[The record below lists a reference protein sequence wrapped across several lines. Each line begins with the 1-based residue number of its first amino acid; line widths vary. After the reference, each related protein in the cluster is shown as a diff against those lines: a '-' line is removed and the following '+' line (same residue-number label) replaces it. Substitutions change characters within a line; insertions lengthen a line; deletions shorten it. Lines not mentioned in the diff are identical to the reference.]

1 MKTLLCIDGNS
12 ILNRSFYGIRLL
24 TTKDGFPTNALYGLV
39 NVISRELEALKPD
52 YAAIA
57 YDLKAP
63 TFRHKLYA
71 DYKAGRHAMPDEL
84 RAQMPVSREFAAMLG
99 LHILDKEGYEADD
112 ILGTL
117 AAMAEA
123 DGEEC
128 RAYLLTGD
136 KDSLQLISPKVHVL
150 LAGNNETK
158 DTDEAA
164 FFEKYGVRPEQ
175 FVDVK
180 ALMGDSSDNIPGVPG
195 IGEKTALK
203 LIAAHGSLDG
213 VYDTLETAGHTPG
226 LLRKL
231 TEGRESAYLSRTL
244 ATIDRAVPLG
254 LTLADIATTPMDRAK
269 ARELF
274 IRYEFSGFIKRF
286 GLTEEVS
293 ASVDAGHTTADTPVE
308 ETAGRSSGTEEN
320 HSATT
325 QIESSEVSDNRAE
338 SPVTSPACAARTE
351 AISADALAAVPR
363 GRYAL
368 EYADGVLTLCREGL
382 LMTCPIATDADVAAL
397 RDFLSDKAIEII
409 TFDAKNLYHRLD
421 ALGIRYREVNFD
433 IQLAA
438 YALNSGLGSFDPDR
452 IAVTYGGVTPGEE
465 PIRLYEALAAEITA
479 RLEATGQMG
488 VFLDIELPLAAVLC
502 DMEAEGFHI
511 ECDRIAAYGVVLD
524 TVAADMESRIFTY
537 AGKPFNINS
546 PKQLGEILFETLML
560 PAEKKTKTGYST
572 SAEVLEKLRR
582 YHPIIDDILDYRQVT
597 KLKSTY
603 VDGLLK
609 LADGEG
615 RVHTTFK
622 QTGTATG
629 RLSSA
634 EPNLQNIPIRTEL
647 GRELRK
653 FFIPSAPGRVLI
665 DADYSQIEL
674 RLLADIAGDSA
685 MRDAFVAGFDI
696 HTDTASRVFGV
707 SPEAVTIELRK
718 KAKAINF
725 GLMYGMGDYSLSED
739 LHISRAEAKS
749 YMDSYMA
756 SYPDIK
762 RYLDEIVVSAY
773 ENGYVTTKSGR
784 RRFIPELAESNKMR
798 KKFGERVAMNSP
810 IQGTAAD
817 IMKLAMIRVHKRL
830 SASGLDARMILQVHD
845 ELILDAAATD
855 AEAAMALLCEEMQ
868 NAMTLSV
875 PLDVEAHIGANW
887 FEAH

>member
-1 MKTLLCIDGNS
+1 MKKLLCIDGNS

-39 NVISRELEALKPD
+39 NVISRELDALKPD

-63 TFRHKLYA
+63 TFRHKMYA

-84 RAQMPVSREFAAMLG
+84 RAQMPVSREFAEMLG
-99 LHILDKEGYEADD
+99 LHILDMEGYEADD

-123 DGEEC
+123 DPEDC
-128 RAYLLTGD
+128 MAYLLTGD
-136 KDSLQLISPKVHVL
+136 KDSLQLISPRVHVL
-150 LAGNNETK
+150 LAGNNATT
-158 DTDEAA
+158 DMDEAA
-164 FFEKYGVRPEQ
+164 FIEKYGVRPDQ

-203 LIAAHGSLDG
+203 LISEFGSLDG
-213 VYDTLETAGHTPG
+213 IYEQLETAKHTPSVKK
-226 LLRKL
+226 KL
-231 TEGRESAYLSRTL
+231 TEGKDSAYMSKTL
-244 ATIDRAVPLG
+244 ARICREVPLG
-254 LTLADIATTPMDRAK
+254 ITLDDVRTTPMDKAR

-286 GLTEEVS
+286 GITEEAATPVKPVVP
-293 ASVDAGHTTADTPVE
+293 AELTLFDVVDELPWNDAPVMDAPAAPVE
-308 ETAGRSSGTEEN
+308 ETT
-320 HSATT
+320 
-325 QIESSEVSDNRAE
+325 
-338 SPVTSPACAARTE
+338 AAIT
-351 AISADALAAVPR
+351 SADLATLPR
-363 GRYAL
+363 GRYAVAY
-368 EYADGVLTLCREGL
+368 EDGVLTLCREGKL
-382 LMTCPIATDADVAAL
+382 YTCPAEDTAAVTA
-397 RDFLSDKAIEII
+397 FLTAEGN
-409 TFDAKNLYHRLD
+409 TFVTHDAKNLYHRLYTD
-421 ALGIRYREVNFD
+421 GIPFAAVDFD
-433 IQLAA
+433 IMLAA
-438 YALNSGLGSFDPDR
+438 YALNSGMGNFDLDR
-452 IAVTYGGVTPGEE
+452 IAVTYLGSTPPAEAIRCYE
-465 PIRLYEALAAEITA
+465 PLCDTLTAELEKTA
-479 RLEATGQMG
+479 QMG
-488 VFLDIELPLAAVLC
+488 VFRDMEMPLAAVLF
-502 DMEAEGFHI
+502 DMERIGFKV
-511 ECDRIAAYGVVLD
+511 DRESIYRYGLVLD
-524 TVAADMESRIFTY
+524 TYAADLETRIYTY
-537 AGKPFNINS
+537 SGKPFNINS

-560 PAEKKTKTGYST
+560 PTDKKTKTGYST
-572 SAEVLEKLRR
+572 SAEVLEKLKK
-582 YHPIIDDILDYRQVT
+582 YHPIIEDILEYRQVT

-609 LADGEG
+609 VADEAGL
-615 RVHTTFK
+615 VHTTFK

-653 FFIPSAPGRVLI
+653 FFIPTAEGRVLI

-674 RLLADIAGDSA
+674 RLLADIAGDTA
-685 MRDAFVAGFDI
+685 MREAFVSGFDI

-707 SPEAVTIELRK
+707 DKDHVTVELRK

-725 GLMYGMGDYSLSED
+725 GIMYGMGEHSLSED

-749 YMDSYMA
+749 YIDSYLS
-756 SYPDIK
+756 SYPDIN
-762 RYLDEIVVSAY
+762 RYLDEIIKTAY
-773 ENGYVTTKSGR
+773 EQGFVTTKLGR

-817 IMKLAMIRVHKRL
+817 IMKIAMIRVHDRL
-830 SASGLDARMILQVHD
+830 AKSGLDAKLILQVHD
-845 ELILDAAATD
+845 ELILEASAQD
-855 AEAAMALLCEEMQ
+855 AEAAMALLCEEME
-868 NAMTLSV
+868 NAVKLSV
-875 PLDVEAHIGANW
+875 PLDVEAHIGKNW

>member
-1 MKTLLCIDGNS
+1 MKKLLCIDGNS

-63 TFRHKLYA
+63 TFRHKMYA

-84 RAQMPVSREFAAMLG
+84 RAQMPVSREFAEMLG
-99 LHILDKEGYEADD
+99 LHILDMEGYEADD

-123 DGEEC
+123 DPEDC
-128 RAYLLTGD
+128 MAYLLTGD
-136 KDSLQLISPKVHVL
+136 KDSLQLISPRVHVL
-150 LAGNNETK
+150 LAGNAATT

-164 FFEKYGVRPEQ
+164 FTEKYGVRPDQ

-203 LIAAHGSLDG
+203 LISEFGSLDG
-213 VYDTLETAGHTPG
+213 IYAQLETAKHTPSV
-226 LLRKL
+226 LKKL
-231 TEGRESAYLSRTL
+231 TEGKESAYLSQTL
-244 ATIDRAVPLG
+244 ARICREVPLG
-254 LTLADIATTPMDRAK
+254 LTLEDVRTNPMDKAR

-286 GLTEEVS
+286 GITEEAATPVKPVVP
-293 ASVDAGHTTADTPVE
+293 AELTLFDVVDELPWNDAPVMDAPAAPVEESTAAITTADL
-308 ETAGRSSGTEEN
+308 
-320 HSATT
+320 AT
-325 QIESSEVSDNRAE
+325 
-338 SPVTSPACAARTE
+338 
-351 AISADALAAVPR
+351 LPR
-363 GRYAL
+363 GRYAVA
-368 EYADGVLTLCREGL
+368 YGDGVLTLCKEGKL
-382 LMTCPIATDADVAAL
+382 YTCPAEDTAAITS
-397 RDFLSDKAIEII
+397 FLTAEGNTFI
-409 TFDAKNLYHRLD
+409 THDAKNLYHRFHAD
-421 ALGIRYREVNFD
+421 GIPFAAVDFD
-433 IQLAA
+433 IMLAA
-438 YALNSGLGSFDPDR
+438 YALNSGMGNFDLDR
-452 IAVTYGGVTPGEE
+452 IAVTYLGQTPPAEAIRCYE
-465 PIRLYEALAAEITA
+465 PLCDTLTAELEKTA
-479 RLEATGQMG
+479 QMG
-488 VFLDIELPLAAVLC
+488 VFRDMEMPLAAVLF
-502 DMEAEGFHI
+502 DMERIGFKV
-511 ECDRIAAYGVVLD
+511 DRDSIYKYGLVLD
-524 TVAADMESRIFTY
+524 TYAADLESRIFTY
-537 AGKPFNINS
+537 SGKPFNINS

-560 PAEKKTKTGYST
+560 PTDKKTKTGYST
-572 SAEVLEKLRR
+572 SAEVLDKLKK
-582 YHPIIDDILDYRQVT
+582 YHPIIEDILEYRQVT

-609 LADGEG
+609 VADEAGL
-615 RVHTTFK
+615 VHTTFK

-653 FFIPSAPGRVLI
+653 FFIPTAEGRVLI

-674 RLLADIAGDSA
+674 RLLADIAGDTA
-685 MRDAFVAGFDI
+685 MREAFVSGFDI

-707 SPEAVTIELRK
+707 DKDHVTVELRK

-725 GLMYGMGDYSLSED
+725 GIMYGMGEHSLSED

-749 YMDSYMA
+749 YIDSYLN
-756 SYPDIK
+756 SYPDIN
-762 RYLDEIVVSAY
+762 RYLDEVIKTAY
-773 ENGYVTTKSGR
+773 GQGFVTTKLGR
-784 RRFIPELAESNKMR
+784 RRFIPELNESNKMR

-817 IMKLAMIRVHKRL
+817 IMKIAMIRVHDRL
-830 SASGLDARMILQVHD
+830 ATSGLDAKLILQVHD
-845 ELILDAAATD
+845 ELILEASATD
-855 AEAAMALLCEEMQ
+855 AEAAMALLCEEME
-868 NAMTLSV
+868 NAVKLSV

>member
-1 MKTLLCIDGNS
+1 MKKLLCIDGNS

-63 TFRHKLYA
+63 TFRHKMYA

-84 RAQMPVSREFAAMLG
+84 RAQMPVSREFAEMLG
-99 LHILDKEGYEADD
+99 LHILDMEGYEADD

-123 DGEEC
+123 DPEDC
-128 RAYLLTGD
+128 MAYLLTGD
-136 KDSLQLISPKVHVL
+136 KDSLQLISPRVHVL
-150 LAGNNETK
+150 LAGNAATT

-164 FFEKYGVRPEQ
+164 FMEKYGVRPDQ

-203 LIAAHGSLDG
+203 LISEFGSLDG
-213 VYDTLETAGHTPG
+213 IYAQLETAKHTPSVKK
-226 LLRKL
+226 KL
-231 TEGRESAYLSRTL
+231 TEGKESAYMSQTL
-244 ATIDRAVPLG
+244 ARICREVPLG
-254 LTLADIATTPMDRAK
+254 LTLEDVRTNPMDKSR

-286 GLTEEVS
+286 GITEAATPVKPVVPAEMTLFDVVDELPWND
-293 ASVDAGHTTADTPVE
+293 ASVMDAPAAPVE
-308 ETAGRSSGTEEN
+308 ETT
-320 HSATT
+320 ATIT
-325 QIESSEVSDNRAE
+325 
-338 SPVTSPACAARTE
+338 
-351 AISADALAAVPR
+351 SADLATLPH
-363 GRYAL
+363 GRYAVAY
-368 EYADGVLTLCREGL
+368 EDGVLTLCREGKL
-382 LMTCPIATDADVAAL
+382 YTCPAEDTAAVTA
-397 RDFLSDKAIEII
+397 FLTAEGN
-409 TFDAKNLYHRLD
+409 TFVTHDAKNLYHRFHAD
-421 ALGIRYREVNFD
+421 GIPFAAVDFD
-433 IQLAA
+433 IMLAA
-438 YALNSGLGSFDPDR
+438 YALNSGMGNFDLDR
-452 IAVTYGGVTPGEE
+452 IAVTYLGSTPPAGAIRCFE
-465 PIRLYEALAAEITA
+465 PLCDTLTAELEKTA
-479 RLEATGQMG
+479 QMG
-488 VFLDIELPLAAVLC
+488 VFRDMEMPLAAVLF
-502 DMEAEGFHI
+502 DMERIGFKV
-511 ECDRIAAYGVVLD
+511 DRDSIYQYGLVLD
-524 TVAADMESRIFTY
+524 TYAADLETRIFTY
-537 AGKPFNINS
+537 SGKPFNINS

-560 PAEKKTKTGYST
+560 PTDKKTKTGYST
-572 SAEVLEKLRR
+572 SAEVLEKLKK
-582 YHPIIDDILDYRQVT
+582 YHPIIEDILEYRQVT

-609 LADGEG
+609 VADEAGL
-615 RVHTTFK
+615 VHTTFK

-653 FFIPSAPGRVLI
+653 FFIPTAEGRVLI

-674 RLLADIAGDSA
+674 RLLADIAGDTA
-685 MRDAFVAGFDI
+685 MREAFVSGFDI

-707 SPEAVTIELRK
+707 DKDHVTVELRK

-725 GLMYGMGDYSLSED
+725 GIMYGMGEHSLSED

-749 YMDSYMA
+749 YIDSYLS
-756 SYPDIK
+756 SYPDIN
-762 RYLDEIVVSAY
+762 RYLDEVIKTAY
-773 ENGYVTTKSGR
+773 EQGYVTTKLGR

-817 IMKLAMIRVHKRL
+817 IMKIAMIRVHDRL
-830 SASGLDARMILQVHD
+830 TKSGLDAKLILQVHD
-845 ELILDAAATD
+845 ELILEASATD
-855 AEAAMALLCEEMQ
+855 AEAAMALLCEEME
-868 NAMTLSV
+868 NAVKLSV
-875 PLDVEAHIGANW
+875 PLDVEAHIGQNW

>member
-1 MKTLLCIDGNS
+1 MKKLLCIDGNS

-63 TFRHKLYA
+63 TFRHKMYDA
-71 DYKAGRHAMPDEL
+71 YKAGRHAMPDEL
-84 RAQMPVSREFAAMLG
+84 RAQMPVSREFAEMLG
-99 LHILDKEGYEADD
+99 LHILDMEGYEADD

-123 DGEEC
+123 DPEDC
-128 RAYLLTGD
+128 MAYLLTGD
-136 KDSLQLISPKVHVL
+136 KDSLQLISPRVHVL
-150 LAGNNETK
+150 LAGNAATI

-164 FFEKYGVRPEQ
+164 FMEKYGVRPDQ

-203 LIAAHGSLDG
+203 LISEFGSLDG
-213 VYDTLETAGHTPG
+213 IYEQLETAKHTPSV
-226 LLRKL
+226 RKKL
-231 TEGRESAYLSRTL
+231 TEGKESAYLSQTL
-244 ATIDRAVPLG
+244 ARIYREVPLG
-254 LTLADIATTPMDRAK
+254 LTLEDIRTTPMDHAR

-274 IRYEFSGFIKRF
+274 LKYEFSGFIKRF
-286 GLTEEVS
+286 GLSEE
-293 ASVDAGHTTADTPVE
+293 APAETALTMAENGPSGTPVP
-308 ETAGRSSGTEEN
+308 TEVK
-320 HSATT
+320 TVLT
-325 QIESSEVSDNRAE
+325 ESSE
-338 SPVTSPACAARTE
+338 TITPA
-351 AISADALAAVPR
+351 DLASLPL
-363 GRYAL
+363 GRYAVAY
-368 EYADGVLTLCREGL
+368 ESGTLTLCKEGKL
-382 LMTCPIATDADVAAL
+382 YTCPVGAVTPDVASAL
-397 RDFLSDKAIEII
+397 RAFLSKDGITAI
-409 TFDAKNLYHRLD
+409 TFDAKNLYHRMTADGLPFCAAD
-421 ALGIRYREVNFD
+421 FD
-433 IQLAA
+433 IMLAA
-438 YALNSGLGSFDPDR
+438 YALNSGLGSFDLDR
-452 IAVTYGGVTPGEE
+452 IAVTYLGNTPPAEA
-465 PIRLYEALAAEITA
+465 IRCYEALCDALTEQLTA
-479 RLEATGQMG
+479 TEQWS
-488 VFLDIELPLAAVLC
+488 VFKDMEMPLAAVLF
-502 DMEAEGFHI
+502 DMERIGFKV
-511 ECDRIAAYGVVLD
+511 DRESIYQYGLVLD
-524 TVAADMESRIFTY
+524 TYAADLESRIFTY

-560 PAEKKTKTGYST
+560 PTDKKTKTGYST
-572 SAEVLEKLRR
+572 SAEVLDKLKK
-582 YHPIIDDILDYRQVT
+582 YHPIIEDILEYRQVT

-609 LADGEG
+609 VADEAGL
-615 RVHTTFK
+615 VHTTFK

-653 FFIPSAPGRVLI
+653 FFIPTNPDRVLI

-674 RLLADIAGDSA
+674 RLLADIAGDTA
-685 MRDAFVAGFDI
+685 MRDAFVSGFDI

-707 SPEAVTIELRK
+707 DKDHVTVELRK

-725 GLMYGMGDYSLSED
+725 GIMYGMGEHSLSED

-749 YMDSYMA
+749 YIESYLN
-756 SYPDIK
+756 SYPDIN
-762 RYLDEIVVSAY
+762 RYLDEIIKTAY
-773 ENGYVTTKSGR
+773 EQGYVTTKLGR

-817 IMKLAMIRVHKRL
+817 IMKIAMIRVHDRL
-830 SASGLDARMILQVHD
+830 TKSGLDAKLILQVHD
-845 ELILDAAATD
+845 ELILEASAAD
-855 AEAAMALLCEEMQ
+855 AEAAMALLCEEME
-868 NAMTLSV
+868 NAVKLSV
-875 PLDVEAHIGANW
+875 PLDVEAHIGKNW

>member
-1 MKTLLCIDGNS
+1 MKKLLCIDGNS

-39 NVISRELEALKPD
+39 NVISRELETLKPD

-63 TFRHKLYA
+63 TFRHTMYA

-84 RAQMPVSREFAAMLG
+84 RAQMPVSREFAEMLG
-99 LHILDKEGYEADD
+99 LHILDMEGYEADD

-123 DGEEC
+123 DPEDC
-128 RAYLLTGD
+128 MAYLLTGD

-150 LAGNNETK
+150 LAGNNATT
-158 DTDEAA
+158 DTDEAV
-164 FFEKYGVRPEQ
+164 FTEKYGVRPDQ

-203 LIAAHGSLDG
+203 LISEFGSLDG
-213 VYDTLETAGHTPG
+213 IYEQLETAKHTPSV
-226 LLRKL
+226 RKKL
-231 TEGRESAYLSRTL
+231 TEGKDSAYMSQIL
-244 ATIDRAVPLG
+244 ARICREVPLG
-254 LTLADIATTPMDRAK
+254 LTLEDIRTTPMDKFR

-274 IRYEFSGFIKRF
+274 LKYEFSGFIKRF
-286 GLTEEVS
+286 GLTDETVTVQPTLFDVVEPAENEQS
-293 ASVDAGHTTADTPVE
+293 GMSVPTAERNTAPVE
-308 ETAGRSSGTEEN
+308 ETTE
-320 HSATT
+320 TLT
-325 QIESSEVSDNRAE
+325 PAE
-338 SPVTSPACAARTE
+338 LTSLP
-351 AISADALAAVPR
+351 L
-363 GRYAL
+363 GRYAVAY
-368 EYADGVLTLCREGL
+368 ESGTLTLCKEGKL
-382 LMTCPIATDADVAAL
+382 YTCPVGDPTPENANAIRA
-397 RDFLSDKAIEII
+397 FLTKDGI
-409 TFDAKNLYHRLD
+409 TTVTYDAKNLYHRMTADGLPFCSVD
-421 ALGIRYREVNFD
+421 FD
-433 IQLAA
+433 IMLAA
-438 YALNSGLGSFDPDR
+438 YALNSGLGSFDLDR
-452 IAVTYGGVTPGEE
+452 IAVTYLGNTPPAEA
-465 PIRLYEALAAEITA
+465 IRCYEALCDALTEQLT
-479 RLEATGQMG
+479 ATGQLS
-488 VFLDIELPLAAVLC
+488 VFQDVEMPLAAVLF
-502 DMEAEGFHI
+502 DMERIGFKV
-511 ECDRIAAYGVVLD
+511 DRESIFQYGLVLD
-524 TVAADMESRIFTY
+524 AVAADLEERIFLY

-560 PAEKKTKTGYST
+560 PTDKKTKTGYST
-572 SAEVLEKLRR
+572 SAEVLEKLKK
-582 YHPIIDDILDYRQVT
+582 YHPIIEDILEYRQVT

-609 LADGEG
+609 VADEAGL
-615 RVHTTFK
+615 VHTTFK

-653 FFIPSAPGRVLI
+653 FFIPAAEGRVLI

-674 RLLADIAGDSA
+674 RLLADIAGDTA
-685 MRDAFVAGFDI
+685 MRDAFVSGFDI
-696 HTDTASRVFGV
+696 HTDTASRVF
-707 SPEAVTIELRK
+707 AVDKDHVTVELRK

-725 GLMYGMGDYSLSED
+725 GIMYGMGEHSLSED

-749 YMDSYMA
+749 YIDSYLN
-756 SYPDIK
+756 SYPDIN
-762 RYLDEIVVSAY
+762 RYLDEIIKTAY
-773 ENGYVTTKSGR
+773 EQGFVTTKLGR

-817 IMKLAMIRVHKRL
+817 IMKIAMIRVHDRL
-830 SASGLDARMILQVHD
+830 AKSGLDAKLILQVHD
-845 ELILDAAATD
+845 ELILEASAQD
-855 AEAAMALLCEEMQ
+855 AEAAMALLCEEME
-868 NAMTLSV
+868 NAVKLSV
-875 PLDVEAHIGANW
+875 PLDVEAHIGKNW

>member
-1 MKTLLCIDGNS
+1 MKKLLCIDGNS

-39 NVISRELEALKPD
+39 NVISRELDALKPD

-63 TFRHKLYA
+63 TFRHNMYEG
-71 DYKAGRHAMPDEL
+71 YKAGRHAMPEEL
-84 RAQMPVSREFAAMLG
+84 RAQMPISREFAEMLG
-99 LHILDKEGYEADD
+99 LHILDMEGYEADD

-123 DGEEC
+123 DSEGC
-128 RAYLLTGD
+128 MAYLLTGD
-136 KDSLQLISPKVHVL
+136 KDSLQLISPRVHVL
-150 LAGNNETK
+150 LAGNNATI
-158 DTDEAA
+158 DTDETA
-164 FFEKYGVRPEQ
+164 FTDKYGIRPDQ

-203 LIAAHGSLDG
+203 LISEFGSLDG
-213 VYDTLETAGHTPG
+213 VYRQLETAKHTPSV
-226 LLRKL
+226 LRKL
-231 TEGRESAYLSRTL
+231 TEGRESAYMSQTL
-244 ATIDRAVPLG
+244 ARIHRKVPLG
-254 LTLADIATTPMDRAK
+254 ITLEDIRTTPMDRAR

-286 GLTEEVS
+286 DLANEDVRPSGNSGE
-293 ASVDAGHTTADTPVE
+293 SVQTALPELPVCDGG
-308 ETAGRSSGTEEN
+308 ETVTVA
-320 HSATT
+320 ATSVT
-325 QIESSEVSDNRAE
+325 ESSE
-338 SPVTSPACAARTE
+338 TILPA
-351 AISADALAAVPR
+351 DLASLPR
-363 GRYAL
+363 GRYAVT
-368 EYADGVLTLCREGL
+368 YDAGILTLCREGKL
-382 LMTCPIATDADVAAL
+382 ITCPCGEVPTPEASSAVTA
-397 RDFLSDKAIEII
+397 FLTAGGNTCI
-409 TFDAKNLYHRLD
+409 TYDAKNLYHRLNTD
-421 ALGIRYREVNFD
+421 GIPYRACDFD
-433 IQLAA
+433 VMLAA
-438 YALNSGLGSFDPDR
+438 YALNSGLGSFDLDR
-452 IAVTYGGVTPGEE
+452 IAVTYLGQTPPAEA
-465 PIRLYEALAAEITA
+465 IRCYEALCDALTEQLTA
-479 RLEATGQMG
+479 TEQMR
-488 VFLDIELPLAAVLC
+488 VFRDMEMPLCAVLC
-502 DMEAEGFHI
+502 DMERIGFKI
-511 ECDRIAAYGVVLD
+511 DRESIGKYGLVLD

-560 PAEKKTKTGYST
+560 PTDKKTKTGYST
-572 SAEVLEKLRR
+572 SAEVLDKLRK

-615 RVHTTFK
+615 LVHTTFK

-653 FFIPSAPGRVLI
+653 FFIPMSPDRVLI

-674 RLLADIAGDSA
+674 RLLADIAGDTA
-685 MRDAFVAGFDI
+685 MRDAFISGFDI

-707 SPEAVTIELRK
+707 DKDHVTVELRK

-725 GLMYGMGDYSLSED
+725 GIMYGMGEHSLSED

-749 YMDSYMA
+749 YIESYLN
-756 SYPDIK
+756 SYPDIN
-762 RYLDEIVVSAY
+762 RYLDEIIKTAY
-773 ENGYVTTKSGR
+773 EQGFVTTKLGR
-784 RRFIPELAESNKMR
+784 RRFIPELSESNKMR

-817 IMKLAMIRVHKRL
+817 IMKIAMIRVHDRL
-830 SASGLDARMILQVHD
+830 RDSDLDARLILQVHD
-845 ELILDAAATD
+845 ELILEASRAD
-855 AEAAMALLCEEMQ
+855 AEAAMKLLCEEME
-868 NAMTLSV
+868 NAVTLSV
-875 PLDVEAHIGANW
+875 PLDVEAHIGENW

>member
-1 MKTLLCIDGNS
+1 MKKLLCIDGNS

-63 TFRHKLYA
+63 TFRHKMYA

-84 RAQMPVSREFAAMLG
+84 RAQMPVSREFAEMLG
-99 LHILDKEGYEADD
+99 LHILDMEGYEADD

-123 DGEEC
+123 DPEDC
-128 RAYLLTGD
+128 MAYLLTGD
-136 KDSLQLISPKVHVL
+136 KDSLQLISPRVHVL
-150 LAGNNETK
+150 LAGNNATT

-164 FFEKYGVRPEQ
+164 FMDKYGVRPDQ

-203 LIAAHGSLDG
+203 LISEFGSLDG
-213 VYDTLETAGHTPG
+213 IYEQLETAKHTPSVKK
-226 LLRKL
+226 KL
-231 TEGRESAYLSRTL
+231 TEGKDSAYMSQTL
-244 ATIDRAVPLG
+244 ARICREVPLG
-254 LTLADIATTPMDRAK
+254 LTLEDIRTTPMDKPR

-286 GLTEEVS
+286 GITEE
-293 ASVDAGHTTADTPVE
+293 AATPVKPAVPAELTLFDVVDELPWNDAPVMDAPAAPAE
-308 ETAGRSSGTEEN
+308 ES
-320 HSATT
+320 
-325 QIESSEVSDNRAE
+325 
-338 SPVTSPACAARTE
+338 TE
-351 AISADALAAVPR
+351 AITSADLATLPR
-363 GRYAL
+363 GRYAVAY
-368 EYADGVLTLCREGL
+368 EDRVLTLCREGKL
-382 LMTCPIATDADVAAL
+382 YTCPAEDTAVVTA
-397 RDFLSDKAIEII
+397 FLTAEGNTFI
-409 TFDAKNLYHRLD
+409 THDAKNLYHRLHTD
-421 ALGIRYREVNFD
+421 GIPFAAVDFD
-433 IQLAA
+433 IMLAA
-438 YALNSGLGSFDPDR
+438 YALNSGMGNFDLDR
-452 IAVTYGGVTPGEE
+452 IAVTYLGSTPPAEAIRCYE
-465 PIRLYEALAAEITA
+465 PLCDTLSAELEKTA
-479 RLEATGQMG
+479 QMG
-488 VFLDIELPLAAVLC
+488 VFRDMEMPLAAVLF
-502 DMEAEGFHI
+502 DMERIGFKV
-511 ECDRIAAYGVVLD
+511 DRDSIYKYGLVLD
-524 TVAADMESRIFTY
+524 TYAADLESRIFTY
-537 AGKPFNINS
+537 SGKPFNINS

-560 PAEKKTKTGYST
+560 PTDKKTKTGYST
-572 SAEVLEKLRR
+572 SAEVLEKLKK
-582 YHPIIDDILDYRQVT
+582 YHPIIADILEYRQVT

-609 LADGEG
+609 VADEAGL
-615 RVHTTFK
+615 VHTTFK

-653 FFIPSAPGRVLI
+653 FFIPTAEGRVLI

-674 RLLADIAGDSA
+674 RLLADIAGDTA
-685 MRDAFVAGFDI
+685 MREAFVSGFDI

-707 SPEAVTIELRK
+707 DKDHVTVELRK

-725 GLMYGMGDYSLSED
+725 GIMYGMGEHSLSED

-749 YMDSYMA
+749 YIDSYLS
-756 SYPDIK
+756 SYPDIN
-762 RYLDEIVVSAY
+762 RYLYEIIKTAY
-773 ENGYVTTKSGR
+773 EQGYVTTKLGR

-817 IMKLAMIRVHKRL
+817 IMKIAMIRVHDRL
-830 SASGLDARMILQVHD
+830 AKSGLDAKLILQVHD
-845 ELILDAAATD
+845 ELILEASAND
-855 AEAAMALLCEEMQ
+855 AEAAMALLCEEME
-868 NAMTLSV
+868 NAVKLSV

>member
-1 MKTLLCIDGNS
+1 MKKLLCIDGNS

-39 NVISRELEALKPD
+39 GVISRELEALKPD

-63 TFRHKLYA
+63 TFRHKMYA

-84 RAQMPVSREFAAMLG
+84 RAQMPVSREFAEMLG
-99 LHILDKEGYEADD
+99 LHILDMEGYEADD

-123 DGEEC
+123 DPEDC
-128 RAYLLTGD
+128 MAYLLTGD
-136 KDSLQLISPKVHVL
+136 KDSLQLISPRVHVL
-150 LAGNNETK
+150 LAGNNATT

-164 FFEKYGVRPEQ
+164 FTEKYGVRPDQ

-203 LIAAHGSLDG
+203 LISEFGSLDG
-213 VYDTLETAGHTPG
+213 IYEQLETAKHTPSV
-226 LLRKL
+226 RKKL
-231 TEGRESAYLSRTL
+231 TEGKDSAYMSRTL
-244 ATIDRAVPLG
+244 ARICREVPLG
-254 LTLADIATTPMDRAK
+254 LTLEDIRTTPMDKPR

-274 IRYEFSGFIKRF
+274 LKYEFSGFIKRF
-286 GLTEEVS
+286 GLTEETVTVQPTLFDAMGPS
-293 ASVDAGHTTADTPVE
+293 ESGPSGTPVPTAEEHSVAPVE
-308 ETAGRSSGTEEN
+308 ETTE
-320 HSATT
+320 T
-325 QIESSEVSDNRAE
+325 
-338 SPVTSPACAARTE
+338 VTPA
-351 AISADALAAVPR
+351 ALADLPL
-363 GRYAL
+363 GRYAVAY
-368 EYADGVLTLCREGL
+368 ESGTLTLCKEGKL
-382 LMTCPIATDADVAAL
+382 YTCPVGTVTPETADAIRA
-397 RDFLSDKAIEII
+397 FLTKDGITTV
-409 TFDAKNLYHRLD
+409 TFDAKNLYHRMTADGLPFCSVD
-421 ALGIRYREVNFD
+421 FD
-433 IQLAA
+433 IMLAA
-438 YALNSGLGSFDPDR
+438 YALNSGLGSFDLDR
-452 IAVTYGGVTPGEE
+452 IAVTYLGNTPPAEA
-465 PIRLYEALAAEITA
+465 IRCHEALCDALTEQLTA
-479 RLEATGQMG
+479 TRQLS
-488 VFLDIELPLAAVLC
+488 VFQNMEMPLAAVLF
-502 DMEAEGFHI
+502 DMERIGFKV
-511 ECDRIAAYGVVLD
+511 DRESIYQYGLVLD
-524 TVAADMESRIFTY
+524 TYAADLESRIFTY

-560 PAEKKTKTGYST
+560 PTDKKTKTGYST
-572 SAEVLEKLRR
+572 SAEVLDKLKK
-582 YHPIIDDILDYRQVT
+582 YHPIIEDILEYRQVT

-609 LADGEG
+609 VADGAG
-615 RVHTTFK
+615 LVHTTFK

-653 FFIPSAPGRVLI
+653 FFIPTTEGRVLI

-674 RLLADIAGDSA
+674 RLLADIAGDTA
-685 MRDAFVAGFDI
+685 MRDAFISGFDI
-696 HTDTASRVFGV
+696 HTDTASRVF
-707 SPEAVTIELRK
+707 AVDKDHVTVELRK

-725 GLMYGMGDYSLSED
+725 GIMYGMGEHSLSED

-749 YMDSYMA
+749 YIDSYLN
-756 SYPDIK
+756 SYPDIN
-762 RYLDEIVVSAY
+762 RYLDEIIKTAY
-773 ENGYVTTKSGR
+773 EQGFVTTKLGR

-817 IMKLAMIRVHKRL
+817 IMKIAMIRVHDRL
-830 SASGLDARMILQVHD
+830 AKSGLDAKLILQVHD
-845 ELILDAAATD
+845 ELILEASAQD
-855 AEAAMALLCEEMQ
+855 AEGAMKLLCEEME
-868 NAMTLSV
+868 NAVKLSV
-875 PLDVEAHIGANW
+875 PLDVEAHIGKNW

>member
-1 MKTLLCIDGNS
+1 MKKLLCIDGNS

-63 TFRHKLYA
+63 TFRHKMYA

-84 RAQMPVSREFAAMLG
+84 RAQMPVSREFAEMLG
-99 LHILDKEGYEADD
+99 LHILDMEGYEADD

-123 DGEEC
+123 DPEDC
-128 RAYLLTGD
+128 MAYLLTGD
-136 KDSLQLISPKVHVL
+136 KDSLQLISPRVHVL
-150 LAGNNETK
+150 LAGNAATT
-158 DTDEAA
+158 DMDEAA
-164 FFEKYGVRPEQ
+164 FMERYGVRPDR

-203 LIAAHGSLDG
+203 LISEFGSLDG
-213 VYDTLETAGHTPG
+213 IYAQLETAKHTPSVKK
-226 LLRKL
+226 KL
-231 TEGRESAYLSRTL
+231 TEGKESAYMSQTL
-244 ATIDRAVPLG
+244 ARICREVPLG
-254 LTLADIATTPMDRAK
+254 LTLEDVRTNPMDKAR

-286 GLTEEVS
+286 GITEETVS
-293 ASVDAGHTTADTPVE
+293 AQPTLFDAVETAESGQSGTPVPTDAVFTPTASVE
-308 ETAGRSSGTEEN
+308 ES
-320 HSATT
+320 
-325 QIESSEVSDNRAE
+325 
-338 SPVTSPACAARTE
+338 TE
-351 AISADALAAVPR
+351 AITSADLATLPR
-363 GRYAL
+363 GRYAVAY
-368 EYADGVLTLCREGL
+368 EDGVLTLCREGKL
-382 LMTCPIATDADVAAL
+382 YTCPAEDTAAVTA
-397 RDFLSDKAIEII
+397 FLTAEGN
-409 TFDAKNLYHRLD
+409 TFVTHDAKNLYHRLYTD
-421 ALGIRYREVNFD
+421 GIPFAAVDFD
-433 IQLAA
+433 IMLAA
-438 YALNSGLGSFDPDR
+438 YALNSGMGNFDLDR
-452 IAVTYGGVTPGEE
+452 IAVTYLGSTPPAEAIRCFE
-465 PIRLYEALAAEITA
+465 PLCDTLTAELEKTA
-479 RLEATGQMG
+479 QMG
-488 VFLDIELPLAAVLC
+488 VFRDMEMPLAAVLF
-502 DMEAEGFHI
+502 DMERIGFKV
-511 ECDRIAAYGVVLD
+511 DRDSIYKYGLVLD
-524 TVAADMESRIFTY
+524 TYAADLESRIYTY
-537 AGKPFNINS
+537 SGKPFNINS

-560 PAEKKTKTGYST
+560 PTDKKTKTGYST
-572 SAEVLEKLRR
+572 SAEVLEKLKK
-582 YHPIIDDILDYRQVT
+582 YHPIIEDILEYRQVT

-609 LADGEG
+609 VADEAGL
-615 RVHTTFK
+615 VHTTFK

-653 FFIPSAPGRVLI
+653 FFIPTAEGRVLI

-674 RLLADIAGDSA
+674 RLLADIAGDTA
-685 MRDAFVAGFDI
+685 MREAFVSGFDI

-707 SPEAVTIELRK
+707 DKDHVTVELRK

-725 GLMYGMGDYSLSED
+725 GIMYGMGEHSLSED

-749 YMDSYMA
+749 YIDSYLS
-756 SYPDIK
+756 SYPDINC
-762 RYLDEIVVSAY
+762 YLDEIIKTAY
-773 ENGYVTTKSGR
+773 EQGYVTTKLGR

-817 IMKLAMIRVHKRL
+817 IMKIAMIRVHDRL
-830 SASGLDARMILQVHD
+830 AKSGLDAKLILQVHD
-845 ELILDAAATD
+845 ELILEASATD
-855 AEAAMALLCEEMQ
+855 AEAAMKLLCEEME
-868 NAMTLSV
+868 NAVKLSV
-875 PLDVEAHIGANW
+875 PLDVEAHIGKNW

>member
-1 MKTLLCIDGNS
+1 MKKLLCIDGNS

-39 NVISRELEALKPD
+39 NVISRELETLKPD

-63 TFRHKLYA
+63 TFRHQMYA

-84 RAQMPVSREFAAMLG
+84 RAQMPVSREFAEMLG
-99 LHILDKEGYEADD
+99 LHILDREGYEADD

-123 DGEEC
+123 DPEDC
-128 RAYLLTGD
+128 MAYLLTGD
-136 KDSLQLISPKVHVL
+136 KDSLQLISPRVHVL
-150 LAGNNETK
+150 LAGNNATT

-164 FFEKYGVRPEQ
+164 FMEKYGVRPDQ

-203 LIAAHGSLDG
+203 LISEFGSLDG
-213 VYDTLETAGHTPG
+213 IYEQLETAKHTPSV
-226 LLRKL
+226 RKKL
-231 TEGRESAYLSRTL
+231 TEGKDSAYMSQTL
-244 ATIDRAVPLG
+244 ARICREVPLG
-254 LTLADIATTPMDRAK
+254 LTLEDIRTTPMDKSR

-274 IRYEFSGFIKRF
+274 LKYEFSGFIKRF
-286 GLTEEVS
+286 GLTEETV
-293 ASVDAGHTTADTPVE
+293 AAQPTLFDTADLPWEEAPAAPASPAAPVE
-308 ETAGRSSGTEEN
+308 ETTEII
-320 HSATT
+320 T
-325 QIESSEVSDNRAE
+325 
-338 SPVTSPACAARTE
+338 PA
-351 AISADALAAVPR
+351 ALAALSL
-363 GRYAL
+363 GRYAVAY
-368 EYADGVLTLCREGL
+368 ENGTLTLCKEGKL
-382 LMTCPIATDADVAAL
+382 YTCPVGDLTPETADAIRA
-397 RDFLSDKAIEII
+397 FLTKDGI
-409 TFDAKNLYHRLD
+409 TTVTYDAKNLYHRMTAD
-421 ALGIRYREVNFD
+421 ALPFCGVDFD
-433 IQLAA
+433 IMLAA
-438 YALNSGLGSFDPDR
+438 YALNSGLGSFDLDR
-452 IAVTYGGVTPGEE
+452 IAVTYLGNTPPAEA
-465 PIRLYEALAAEITA
+465 IRCYEALCDALTEQLTA
-479 RLEATGQMG
+479 TEQWS
-488 VFLDIELPLAAVLC
+488 VFRDMEMPLAAVLF
-502 DMEAEGFHI
+502 DMERIGFKV
-511 ECDRIAAYGVVLD
+511 DRESIYQYGLVLD
-524 TVAADMESRIFTY
+524 TYAADLESRIFTY

-560 PAEKKTKTGYST
+560 PTDKKTKTGYST
-572 SAEVLEKLRR
+572 SAEVLDKLKK
-582 YHPIIDDILDYRQVT
+582 YHPIIEDILEYRQVT

-609 LADGEG
+609 VADGEG
-615 RVHTTFK
+615 LVHTTFK

-653 FFIPSAPGRVLI
+653 FFIPTNPDRVLI

-674 RLLADIAGDSA
+674 RLLADIAGDTA
-685 MRDAFVAGFDI
+685 MREAFISGFDI

-707 SPEAVTIELRK
+707 DKDHVTVELRK

-725 GLMYGMGDYSLSED
+725 GIMYGMGEHSLSED

-749 YMDSYMA
+749 YIDSYLN
-756 SYPDIK
+756 SYPDIN
-762 RYLDEIVVSAY
+762 RYLDEIIRTAY
-773 ENGYVTTKSGR
+773 EQGFVTTKLGR

-817 IMKLAMIRVHKRL
+817 IMKIAMIRVHDRL
-830 SASGLDARMILQVHD
+830 VGSGLDAKLILQVHD
-845 ELILDAAATD
+845 ELILEASARD
-855 AEAAMALLCEEMQ
+855 AEAAMALLCEEME
-868 NAMTLSV
+868 NAVKLSV
-875 PLDVEAHIGANW
+875 PLDVEAHIGKNW

>member
-1 MKTLLCIDGNS
+1 MKKLLCIDGNS

-39 NVISRELEALKPD
+39 GVISRELETLKPD

-63 TFRHKLYA
+63 TFRHKMYA

-84 RAQMPVSREFAAMLG
+84 RAQMPVSREFAKMLG
-99 LHILDKEGYEADD
+99 LHILDREGYEADD

-123 DGEEC
+123 DPEDC
-128 RAYLLTGD
+128 MAYLLTGD
-136 KDSLQLISPKVHVL
+136 KDSLQLISPRVHVL
-150 LAGNNETK
+150 LAGNNATT

-164 FFEKYGVRPEQ
+164 FMEKYGVRPDQ

-203 LIAAHGSLDG
+203 LISEFGSLDG
-213 VYDTLETAGHTPG
+213 IYEQLETAKHTPSVKK
-226 LLRKL
+226 KL
-231 TEGRESAYLSRTL
+231 TEGKDSAYMSRTL
-244 ATIDRAVPLG
+244 ARICREVPLG
-254 LTLADIATTPMDRAK
+254 LTLEDVRTNPMDKPR

-274 IRYEFSGFIKRF
+274 LKYEFSGFIKRF
-286 GLTEEVS
+286 GLTEEPVTAQPTLFDTVGLS
-293 ASVDAGHTTADTPVE
+293 ESGPSGTQVPTAEERTTAPVE
-308 ETAGRSSGTEEN
+308 ETTE
-320 HSATT
+320 TIT
-325 QIESSEVSDNRAE
+325 
-338 SPVTSPACAARTE
+338 PA
-351 AISADALAAVPR
+351 ALADLPL
-363 GRYAL
+363 GRYAVAY
-368 EYADGVLTLCREGL
+368 ESGTLTLCKEGKL
-382 LMTCPIATDADVAAL
+382 YTCPVGDLTPETANAIRA
-397 RDFLSDKAIEII
+397 FLAKDGI
-409 TFDAKNLYHRLD
+409 TTVTYDAKNLYHRMTAD
-421 ALGIRYREVNFD
+421 ALPFCGVDFD
-433 IQLAA
+433 IMLAA
-438 YALNSGLGSFDPDR
+438 YALNSGLGSFDLDR
-452 IAVTYGGVTPGEE
+452 IAVTYLGNTPPAEA
-465 PIRLYEALAAEITA
+465 IRCYEALCDALTEQLTA
-479 RLEATGQMG
+479 TEQWS
-488 VFLDIELPLAAVLC
+488 VFRDMEMPLAAVLF
-502 DMEAEGFHI
+502 DMERIGFKV
-511 ECDRIAAYGVVLD
+511 DRESIYQYGLVLD
-524 TVAADMESRIFTY
+524 TYAADLESRIFTY

-560 PAEKKTKTGYST
+560 PTDKKTKTGYST
-572 SAEVLEKLRR
+572 SAEVLDKLKK
-582 YHPIIDDILDYRQVT
+582 YHPIIEDILEYRQVT

-609 LADGEG
+609 VADGAG
-615 RVHTTFK
+615 LVHTTFK

-653 FFIPSAPGRVLI
+653 FFIPTTPDRVLI

-674 RLLADIAGDSA
+674 RLLADIAGDTA
-685 MRDAFVAGFDI
+685 MREAFISGFDI

-707 SPEAVTIELRK
+707 DKDHVTVELRK

-725 GLMYGMGDYSLSED
+725 GIMYGMGEHSLSED

-749 YMDSYMA
+749 YIDSYLN
-756 SYPDIK
+756 SYPDIN
-762 RYLDEIVVSAY
+762 RYLDEIIKTAY
-773 ENGYVTTKSGR
+773 EQGFVTTKLGR

-817 IMKLAMIRVHKRL
+817 IMKIAMIRVHDRL
-830 SASGLDARMILQVHD
+830 TKSGLDAKLILQVHD
-845 ELILDAAATD
+845 ELILEASATD
-855 AEAAMALLCEEMQ
+855 AEAAMALLCEEME
-868 NAMTLSV
+868 NAVKLSV
-875 PLDVEAHIGANW
+875 PLDVEAHIGKNW

>member
-1 MKTLLCIDGNS
+1 MKKLLCIDGNS

-24 TTKDGFPTNALYGLV
+24 TTKDGAPTNALYGLV
-39 NVISRELEALKPD
+39 NIISRELEALKPD

-63 TFRHKLYA
+63 TFRHKMYA

-84 RAQMPVSREFAAMLG
+84 RAQMPVSREFAEMLG
-99 LHILDKEGYEADD
+99 LHILDMEGYEADD

-123 DGEEC
+123 DPEDC
-128 RAYLLTGD
+128 MAYLLTGD

-150 LAGNNETK
+150 LAGNNATT

-164 FFEKYGVRPEQ
+164 FMEKYGVRPNQ

-203 LIAAHGSLDG
+203 LISEFGSLDG
-213 VYDTLETAGHTPG
+213 IYEQLETAKHTPSV
-226 LLRKL
+226 RKKL
-231 TEGRESAYLSRTL
+231 TEGRESAYMSQTL
-244 ATIDRAVPLG
+244 ARICREVPLG
-254 LTLADIATTPMDRAK
+254 LTLEDIRTNPMDRAR

-286 GLTEEVS
+286 DLTETVS
-293 ASVDAGHTTADTPVE
+293 GASVTPTVTE
-308 ETAGRSSGTEEN
+308 EPVGPSEMLANAEEIRRPSGTPIPAAEAF
-320 HSATT
+320 SAEITL
-325 QIESSEVSDNRAE
+325 AE
-338 SPVTSPACAARTE
+338 LTNLPV
-351 AISADALAAVPR
+351 
-363 GRYAL
+363 GRYAMTY
-368 EYADGVLTLCREGL
+368 EDGTLTLCREGKVTVCHVDTPVSSETANVVKAFL
-382 LMTCPIATDADVAAL
+382 T
-397 RDFLSDKAIEII
+397 RDGMDTI
-409 TFDAKNLYHRLD
+409 TYDAKNLYHRLNRD
-421 ALGIRYREVNFD
+421 GIPFESCSVD
-433 IQLAA
+433 LMLAA
-438 YALNSGLGSFDPDR
+438 YALNSGMGNFDLDR
-452 IAVTYGGVTPGEE
+452 IAVTYLGQTPPAETIRCFE
-465 PIRLYEALAAEITA
+465 PLCDALTEQLT
-479 RLEATGQMG
+479 ATGQME
-488 VFLDIELPLAAVLC
+488 VFRDIEMPLAAVLW
-502 DMEAEGFHI
+502 DMEQLGFKI
-511 ECDRIAAYGVVLD
+511 DREAIYQYGLVLD
-524 TVAADMESRIFTY
+524 TVAADMETRIFTY
-537 AGKPFNINS
+537 AGREFNINS
-546 PKQLGEILFETLML
+546 PKQLGEILFEVLML
-560 PAEKKTKTGYST
+560 PADKKTKTGYST
-572 SAEVLEKLRR
+572 SAEVLEKLRK

-615 RVHTTFK
+615 LVHTTFK

-653 FFIPSAPGRVLI
+653 YFIPTSPDRVLI

-685 MRDAFVAGFDI
+685 MREAFISGFDI

-707 SPEAVTIELRK
+707 PKDGVSVEQRK

-725 GLMYGMGDYSLSED
+725 GIMYGMGEHSLSED
-739 LHISRAEAKS
+739 LHISRAEAKAYIES
-749 YMDSYMA
+749 YLN
-756 SYPDIK
+756 SYPDVN
-762 RYLDEIVVSAY
+762 RYLDEVIKTAY
-773 ENGYVTTKSGR
+773 EQGFVTTKLGR
-784 RRFIPELAESNKMR
+784 RRFIPELAETNKMR

-817 IMKLAMIRVHKRL
+817 IMKIAMIRVRNRL
-830 SASGLDARMILQVHD
+830 KGSGLDAKMILQVHD
-845 ELILDAAATD
+845 ELILEASRAD

-868 NAMTLSV
+868 NAVGLSV
-875 PLDVEAHIGANW
+875 PLDVEAHIGDSW